1 MNQTDYYTRKQVA
14 DLLGI
19 AKVTVYHYAKQNKIR
34 KVPDPHHAMRE
45 ARYYKEE
52 VDALVEQRKAEKVEG
67 YSTSEVSKEL
77 GISQQKIYQLIEDN
91 ELMVHKVP
99 YGDERIRYV
108 IPEETL
114 LWIKEQIERTAPT
127 RGVRS
132 EFYDSALDITL
143 YQLFTSTLRGETRVV
158 RNADREWGF
167 YSSSHTWIPY
177 TVAIKQ
183 FKFTPVYAIHRPS
196 LKASGY
202 TDFILPKDNELSYV
216 FLDFM
221 YRKRGIENIRL
232 REHEE
237 HIALSIKSGP
247 LQVKDSVPAA
257 QTVTA
262 IQSFL
267 EGGAGDVLFE
277 EDEWIFVSGYR
288 KTSVDL
294 PVSMLDTLHKLAKQE
309 QTTTNELVEQA
320 LQEFIQRRYNY

>member
-1 MNQTDYYTRKQVA
+1 
-14 DLLGI
+14 
-19 AKVTVYHYAKQNKIR
+19 
-34 KVPDPHHAMRE
+34 MRE

-52 VDALVEQRKAEKVEG
+52 VDALVEQRKADKVEG

-77 GISQQKIYQLIEDN
+77 AISQQKIYQLIEDN

-114 LWIKEQIERTAPT
+114 RWIKDEIERTAPT

-132 EFYDSALDITL
+132 EFYDSALDISL
-143 YQLFTSTLRGETRVV
+143 YQLFTSTQRGETRVV

-177 TVAIKQ
+177 AEAIKQ
-183 FKFTPVYAIHRPS
+183 LKYTPTYSIHRPS
-196 LKASGY
+196 LKVSGY

-221 YRKRGIENIRL
+221 YSKRGIENIRL

-237 HIALSIKSGP
+237 HIELSIKSGP

-257 QTVTA
+257 LTVTA

-294 PVSMLDTLHKLAKQE
+294 PVSMLDKLHKLAKQE

-320 LQEFIQRRYNY
+320 IQKFVQRRY